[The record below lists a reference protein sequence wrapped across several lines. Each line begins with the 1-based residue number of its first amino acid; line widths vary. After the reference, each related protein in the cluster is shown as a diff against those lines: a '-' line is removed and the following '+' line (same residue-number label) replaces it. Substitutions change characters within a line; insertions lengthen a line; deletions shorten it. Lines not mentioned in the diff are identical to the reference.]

1 MNKFVFVFIFFFS
14 KRRLCA
20 GCLGFSLSFFHS
32 FVCSFIHFVLNKV
45 KITQHNASS
54 FHSIGGIFVSLVSL
68 PSFRI
73 GRQQPMSS
81 SINFL
86 YGQWLCVCKGAYVT
100 AYRTFE
106 TIECVFKQHA
116 DFNIK
121 IQNDVCRSSRYF
133 PTIHFSINRFF
144 FDIPFSF
151 YSYTLYVGLS

>member
-1 MNKFVFVFIFFFS
+1 MFSCFFFFS